1 MVGILFKYHDK
12 EADEIPYF
20 CKTDCSDYE
29 VLLRKIYQYVS
40 NTTYI

>member
-1 MVGILFKYHDK
+1 MVRILFKYYDK

-20 CKTDCSDYE
+20 KKKLTE
-29 VLLRKIYQYVS
+29 VPLRKIYQYVS